1 MRVDRTVPYEGGA
14 AMLLLHLSDLHLG
27 KRLNEVSLIDDQR
40 YILSQILSVFD
51 AEQPDAVLIAGD
63 VYDKPIPSAEAVG
76 LFDDFLTALA
86 ARRKPI
92 LLISGNHDSAERLA
106 FGGRL
111 LAASNV
117 YLSPA
122 FDAEHAHVAPVRLAD
137 EYGPVA
143 VWPLPFLKPA
153 HVRAALP
160 DAPADTY
167 TRALASAIAAMPIS
181 PEERNVLIAHQF
193 VTGSLRSESEEVSVG
208 GLDNVDISAFDPF
221 DYVALGHLHRAQAA
235 GRDTARYCG
244 SPLAYS
250 FSEAKDEKSV
260 TLVELGSKGSVHVR
274 TVPLTPF
281 RALRELRGA
290 YAELTLRANY
300 AGTATDDYLH
310 ITLTDEDDVP
320 DALAKLQ
327 VIYPNLLKLDYD
339 NTRTRRDPSRE
350 ISDTSEQRPP
360 LDLLDDFYKRQ
371 NNRPLSDEQRAYAL
385 AAMDRIW
392 EGRA

>member
-1 MRVDRTVPYEGGA
+1 
-14 AMLLLHLSDLHLG
+14 MLLLQLSDLHLG

-40 YILSQILSVFD
+40 YILTQILSVFD
-51 AEQPDAVLIAGD
+51 EEHPDAVLIAGD

-122 FDAEHAHVAPVRLAD
+122 FDAEHAHVTPVRLAD
-137 EYGPVA
+137 EYGPIA
-143 VWPLPFLKPA
+143 LWPLPFIKPA

-167 TRALASAIAAMPIS
+167 TRALASAVAAMPVS

-208 GLDNVDISAFDPF
+208 GLDNVDVTAFDPF

-250 FSEAKDEKSV
+250 FAEAKDEKSV
-260 TLVELGSKGSVHVR
+260 TLVELGPKGNTRIR
-274 TVPLTPF
+274 TVPLTPL

-290 YAELTLRANY
+290 YAALTLRANY
-300 AGTATDDYLH
+300 TGTATDDYLH

-339 NTRTRRDPSRE
+339 NTRTRRDPSQGLA
-350 ISDTSEQRPP
+350 STAEQRSPI
-360 LDLLDDFYKRQ
+360 DLLNDFYRRQ
-371 NNRPLSDEQRAYAL
+371 NNQPLNDEQRAYAL
-385 AAMDRIW
+385 ASMDRIW